1 VTAITTHPPFNQ
13 AVERRRKLDFPFIGI
28 TGSNGKTTVKRML
41 RSILSRHG
49 RVYDF
54 AYDSDTAE
62 KIAQELLTLRG
73 SWDWALVKI
82 GASAADEVKRSTELI
97 RPKIGVITNI
107 GEAHLA
113 VHGTIEKIMHNKAQL
128 LKGLEPGGWAVLNR
142 DNEYVKALGEGNLT
156 ATRFFGLSEL
166 ADYFAA
172 NITPLGP
179 EGTAFTV
186 HRKNNVSLRLHMP
199 IYSLGDVYNA
209 LAAIAVADGLG
220 VPDEIIADS
229 LEHDFLLPEGRGR
242 LYRMHDLMLFDD
254 TYDATPQSLIKST
267 VCLMQCKEVAR
278 RLILVLGDMTELGVQ
293 TDYYQKMIGHYLAGM
308 PIDLVVLCGRHAHST
323 AEAMRSGRQQAAA
336 IMEFPLVSQAI
347 EYLLNE
353 IRPGDAVMVEGGAD
367 QDLSAVVRALR
378 RAFEKAPQ
386 TV

>member
-1 VTAITTHPPFNQ
+1 
-13 AVERRRKLDFPFIGI
+13 
-28 TGSNGKTTVKRML
+28 ML
-41 RSILSRHG
+41 RAILSKHG

-62 KIAQELLTLRG
+62 KIAEEMLTLSG

-82 GASAADEVKRSTELI
+82 GASAADEVKKSTELI
-97 RPKIGVITNI
+97 RPKVGVITNI

-128 LKGLEPGGWAVLNR
+128 LEGLEPGGWAVLNR
-142 DNEYVKALGEGNLT
+142 DNEYVKALGERSVT

-186 HRKNNVSLRLHMP
+186 HRKNNAGLRLHLP

-220 VPDEIIADS
+220 VPDTLIADG
-229 LEHDFLLPEGRGR
+229 LEHDFMLPEGRGR
-242 LYRMHDLMLFDD
+242 LYRMADLMLFDD

-267 VCLMQCKEVAR
+267 VCLMQCKENAR
-278 RLILVLGDMTELGVQ
+278 RLVLVLGDMTELGSQ
-293 TDYYQKMIGHYLAGM
+293 ADSYQKMIGHYLAGM
-308 PIDLVVLCGRHAHST
+308 PIDLVVLCGKRARST
-323 AEAMRSGRQQAAA
+323 AEAMRSGKQQVMT
-336 IMEFPLVSQAI
+336 IMEFPLVSQVI
-347 EYLLNE
+347 EFLLNE
-353 IRPGDAVMVEGGAD
+353 IRPGDAVMVEGGAN
-367 QDLSAVVRALR
+367 QDLSAVVQALR
-378 RAFEKAPQ
+378 RTFEKAPE

>member
-1 VTAITTHPPFNQ
+1 MTATTTHLLFNQ
-13 AVERRRKLDFPFIGI
+13 AVERRKKLDFPFIGI

-41 RSILSRHG
+41 RAILSKHG

-62 KIAQELLTLRG
+62 KIAQELMTLNG

-97 RPKIGVITNI
+97 RPKVGVITNI

-113 VHGTIEKIMHNKAQL
+113 VHGTIEKIIHNKAQL
-128 LKGLEPGGWAVLNR
+128 LKGLAPGGWAVLNR
-142 DNEYVKALGEGNLT
+142 DNEYVKALGEGNST

-166 ADYFAA
+166 ADFFAA

-186 HRKNNVSLRLHMP
+186 HRKNKSSLRLHMP

-220 VPDEIIADS
+220 APDDLIADG

-242 LYRMHDLMLFDD
+242 LYRMADLMLFDD

-293 TDYYQKMIGHYLAGM
+293 ADHYQKMIGHYLAGM
-308 PIDLVVLCGRHAHST
+308 PIDLVVLCGEHAQTT
-323 AEAMRSGRQQAAA
+323 AEALRSGRPQAMA
-336 IMEFPLVSQAI
+336 IVEFPLVSQVV
-347 EYLLNE
+347 EFLVSE
-353 IRPGDAVMVEGGAD
+353 IRQGDAVMVEGGAN
-367 QDLSAVVRALR
+367 QDLSTVVRALR
-378 RAFEKAPQ
+378 HTFDKAAEA
-386 TV
+386 V

>member
-1 VTAITTHPPFNQ
+1 
-13 AVERRRKLDFPFIGI
+13 
-28 TGSNGKTTVKRML
+28 ML
-41 RSILSRHG
+41 KVMLSKHG

-62 KIAQELLTLRG
+62 KIAQELLTLSG

-97 RPKIGVITNI
+97 RPKVGVITNI

-142 DNEYVKALGEGNLT
+142 DNEYVKALGEGDFT

-172 NITPLGP
+172 NIIPLGP

-186 HRKNNVSLRLHMP
+186 HRKNKSSLRLHLP

-242 LYRMHDLMLFDD
+242 LYRMGDLLLFDD
-254 TYDATPQSLIKST
+254 TYDATPQSLMKST

-278 RLILVLGDMTELGVQ
+278 RLILVLGDMTELGDQ
-293 TDYYQKMIGHYLAGM
+293 ADHYQKMIGHYLAGM
-308 PIDLVVLCGRHAHST
+308 PIDLVVLCGRHAQST
-323 AEAMRSGRQQAAA
+323 AEALRSGKQQAMT
-336 IMEFPLVSQAI
+336 IKEFPLVSQVV

-353 IRPGDAVMVEGGAD
+353 IRPGDAMMVEGGAN

-378 RAFEKAPQ
+378 RTFAKTAE